1 MRSFRSLPPVLRVAS
16 LLRLLFP
23 LGLFAT
29 VMFPVTA
36 SLWTTS
42 ARMGIYASQVVV
54 IAANLSLLGL
64 ACGLVVRAYNARV
77 RQPVRRPFPLDSWR
91 NQVGMILALAAL
103 PVCALVLAVVI
114 PPTARAFQIV
124 FPASLLGAIVFL
136 VVALSTGI
144 AQEAQG

>member
-1 MRSFRSLPPVLRVAS
+1 LPPVLRVAS

-29 VMFPVTA
+29 LMFPVTA
-36 SLWTTS
+36 SLWTAS
-42 ARMGIYASQVVV
+42 ARMGIYASQVAI
-54 IAANLSLLGL
+54 IAVNLILLGL

-77 RQPVRRPFPLDSWR
+77 RQPVMRPFPLDSWQSQAR
-91 NQVGMILALAAL
+91 AILALAAL

-114 PPTARAFQIV
+114 PPTASVFQIV
-124 FPASLLGAIVFL
+124 FAVSLLGAIVFL

-144 AQEAQG
+144 ARETRG